1 MRARPAVARRRVLH
15 LLGSGTVGAVL
26 AGCGE
31 SPSEQ
36 TTPPASTARSE
47 LDAALQRARTVA
59 ATVTERAP
67 QTGSSLPQPGEQRVV
82 PVAVMPLEYSGGR
95 LFGLFANGFIE
106 ASRQSEGRY
115 KYDDVPLNVFDAGPW
130 SMSVA
135 LTAAAASSPELV
147 AYFSTD
153 LDDLV
158 SHRQLAPLDDFLVTD
173 PGFDSGAFWPGLL
186 ERGRHAGV
194 QYGLPFA
201 VSPAF
206 TLINGELAAE
216 RGIDLPEPSLQ
227 AFTAE
232 TFLELAQAFHE
243 PDPPDGGTG
252 TQGILGAVQSEPSS
266 QGDYFVNPPVT
277 SALLSALGGFRDA
290 AGGFTPL
297 ETDQA
302 RAVLEFYRDLTH
314 RHELIPVGSLDY
326 LRYIQAG
333 KWGMGF
339 GTIAFSDLGEFRA
352 DNRVYPFPGFGSG
365 RNPTNTSM
373 LGITASA
380 DKPDAA
386 YDALRRLY
394 AVIAPESTLPPMP
407 VDAPAVR
414 RLMPELRG
422 DDEHVIVHLLQDS
435 VFFDI
440 SPAEAQLVRNTLV
453 RDVLI
458 GDTSPAE
465 GLRRALEELQ
475 ASSVAN

>member
-1 MRARPAVARRRVLH
+1 MRVSPAVARRRVLR
-15 LLGSGTVGAVL
+15 LLGSGTVGAI
-26 AGCGE
+26 AAACGE
-31 SPSEQ
+31 APPPQ
-36 TTPPASTARSE
+36 TTPSPSTGRSD

-67 QTGSSLPQPGEQRVV
+67 EPGPSLPQPGERREV
-82 PVAVMPLEYSGGR
+82 PVAAMPLEIAGAR
-95 LFGLFANGFIE
+95 LFALFANGLIE

-115 KYDDVPLNVFDAGPW
+115 KYGIVPLNIFDAPAW
-130 SMSVA
+130 SMSGA
-135 LTAAAASSPELV
+135 LTAAESSAPELV

-158 SHRQLAPLDDFLVTD
+158 SHRQLAPLDDFLVTA
-173 PGFDSGAFWPGLL
+173 PEFDSGAFWPGLL
-186 ERGRHAGV
+186 DRGQHAGV

-216 RGIDLPEPSLQ
+216 RGIELPEPSLQ
-227 AFTAE
+227 AFTTDA
-232 TFLELAQAFHE
+232 FLEIAQAFHE

-252 TQGILGAVQSEPSS
+252 TQGILGAVHSEPSS

-277 SALLSALGGFRDA
+277 FALLSALGGFRDA

-314 RHELIPVGSLDY
+314 RHELMPVGSLDY
-326 LRYIQAG
+326 VRYIQAG

-380 DKPDAA
+380 DEPDVA

-394 AVIAPESTLPPMP
+394 AVIAPESTLRLCVSM
-407 VDAPAVR
+407 R
-414 RLMPELRG
+414 RP
-422 DDEHVIVHLLQDS
+422 S
-435 VFFDI
+435 VG
-440 SPAEAQLVRNTLV
+440 SCPSCAAMMNT
-453 RDVLI
+453 
-458 GDTSPAE
+458 
-465 GLRRALEELQ
+465 
-475 ASSVAN
+475 